1 MAFKATDIS
10 QELRPITNCDNIPN
24 DSEDSNLS
32 ETSDFEFLSTQ
43 NNDLDF
49 NETDESEEENI
60 NNEKEIVRRKM
71 VWKICLTNLPL
82 IIPKW
87 KGEIPTVDKVKK
99 PMDYFNIYLNELIPL
114 IVYESNLYV
123 IQSRLYWATNT
134 RQAKVADVM
143 TLNRWEQIK
152 SFIHINDNDK
162 FIPLGS
168 EGHDPLHKIRP
179 LITLTNNILKSLSI
193 GENIC
198 VDEQIIPYKGMSRLK
213 QYNPQKP
220 QKWGYKAFLL
230 CGDDGLL
237 HNFEVYSGKILPAE
251 GLPDVGAS
259 GNAVLRLFS
268 YIPQQINYKLFFDNW
283 LCSPN
288 LLVVLAQRGIFFVA
302 TVRGNRLP
310 NINFPTDKE
319 LKKRRGFFV

>member
-1 MAFKATDIS
+1 
-10 QELRPITNCDNIPN
+10 
-24 DSEDSNLS
+24 
-32 ETSDFEFLSTQ
+32 
-43 NNDLDF
+43 
-49 NETDESEEENI
+49 
-60 NNEKEIVRRKM
+60 
-71 VWKICLTNLPL
+71 
-82 IIPKW
+82 
-87 KGEIPTVDKVKK
+87 
-99 PMDYFNIYLNELIPL
+99 
-114 IVYESNLYV
+114 
-123 IQSRLYWATNT
+123 
-134 RQAKVADVM
+134 M

-179 LITLTNNILKSLSI
+179 LITITNNILKSLSI

-220 QKWGYKAFLL
+220 KKWGYKVFLL

-259 GNAVLRLFS
+259 GNAVLRLIS

-283 LCSPN
+283 FCSPN
-288 LLVVLAQRGIFFVA
+288 LQVVLAQRGIFCAA

-319 LKKRRGFFV
+319 LKKKGRGFFVSKKTIINGVELNSVKWHDNRAVTLLSTFVGAHPLIDCERYDRKKRIK